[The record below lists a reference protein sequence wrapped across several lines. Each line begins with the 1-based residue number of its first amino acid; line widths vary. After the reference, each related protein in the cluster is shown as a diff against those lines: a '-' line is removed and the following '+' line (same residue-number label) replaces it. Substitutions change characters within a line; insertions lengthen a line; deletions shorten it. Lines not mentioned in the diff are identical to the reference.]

1 MKKNNI
7 KKIVCGALCG
17 VLATSGLAGGIV
29 FANGANGSN
38 VDESFAPVFRM
49 AVCSDIHIA
58 TGYNTMQEE
67 KFQKFFDS
75 IYAYADGEAYNTVD
89 AVVATGDLTHNSEV
103 RQMKTFRDIVKKNLR
118 RETEFL
124 SILGNHDGADTG
136 NDINAVEYKDWVH
149 METDRHLIVKGFH
162 LIGQSN
168 ADANANFEQEQYD
181 WMAQQLSL
189 AEADDE
195 NKPIFVF
202 QHQHVKDTVQG
213 SGTAFNVV
221 KVRGETYETATA
233 FKALYSNYSQVIHFS
248 GHSHTPSSSPW
259 SIYQD
264 GFTTIDVGSSFSSMS
279 LSLAGLGANLTATL
293 GTSTFN
299 NMANGLPNATNAA
312 NMFRI
317 VEVDANNKVRVLT
330 YDMKTEALVK
340 TPATTDAAD
349 ELLVFEIDV
358 KNPTKYTADRAN
370 NARKPYFE
378 SGVSI
383 SVTPSA
389 TTATIDFAQAQDD
402 ECMAAYK
409 VICTPTDGEALTF
422 AFIDDFYY
430 PTLAGSAE
438 SFSLTGL
445 TANTEYSV
453 SVIPCNIW
461 GIAGEAIT
469 TSFTTL
475 AE

>member
-1 MKKNNI
+1 MKN
-7 KKIVCGALCG
+7 KKLQKSVCGVLCG
-17 VLATSGLAGGIV
+17 VLATSGLVSGIA
-29 FANGANGSN
+29 FANTDGGSSA
-38 VDESFAPVFRM
+38 EEFAPVFRM
-49 AVCSDIHIA
+49 AVCSDVHIA
-58 TGYNTMQEE
+58 TGYNPIQEE

-75 IYAYADGEAYNTVD
+75 LYAYADNEEYSAMD
-89 AVVATGDLTHNSEV
+89 AVVVTGDLTHNSEV

-124 SILGNHDGADTG
+124 SILGNHDGETTG

-149 METDRHLIVKGFH
+149 TETDRHLVVKGFH

-168 ADANANFEQEQYD
+168 ADANANFEQAQYD
-181 WMAQQLSL
+181 WMAQQLVQ

-213 SGTAFNVV
+213 SGSAFNVV

-233 FKALYSNYSQVIHFS
+233 FNDLYSNYSQIIHFS
-248 GHSHTPSSSPW
+248 GHSHTPSNSPW

-264 GFTTIDVGSSFSSMS
+264 GYTTIDVGSSFSSMS
-279 LSLAGLGANLTATL
+279 FSFAGFGENLKETL
-293 GTSTFN
+293 GKSAFDN
-299 NMANGLPNATNAA
+299 AQSALPNAVNAA
-312 NMFRI
+312 NLFRI
-317 VEVDANNKVRVLT
+317 VEVDANNAVRVLT

-340 TPATTDAAD
+340 TPATTDAED

-370 NARKPYFE
+370 NASAPYFA
-378 SGVSI
+378 SGETV
-383 SVTPSA
+383 SVTPST
-389 TTATIDFAQAQDD
+389 TTATIAFAQAQDD
-402 ECMAAYK
+402 ECMCAYK
-409 VICTPTDGEALTF
+409 VICTPTDGEVLTF

-438 SFSLTGL
+438 SFELTGL

-461 GIAGEAIT
+461 GVAGEAIT
-469 TSFTTL
+469 ASFTTL